1 MAARKGDSRLSSVRT
16 GVRSSVR
23 NIVRTLL
30 LNGYVIESF
39 ARPAAGA
46 SLVYVRKHD
55 ALGAEARAVLLFT
68 EQLSAGLRSRLLG
81 QAQREN
87 ATPLVV
93 HTAAASVAAGK
104 SVREIK
110 ITEFYETLGGEV
122 RTDRIF
128 AKNIRSVM
136 LELGHN
142 RLPPG
147 FAGKPDDL
155 LESYCQECLQ
165 FLLECPVRRYGQE
178 RLFEPLPDGLALG
191 RNRFNVYFDAK
202 AYGQEFHPS
211 ADDIRRFAS
220 YVRDFNLRYSSYVGT
235 ISLFL
240 IVSGSFSSD
249 RNAILDKVN
258 DFQAECSTPM
268 ALIRATDL
276 ADLVSECAKD
286 SRRRA
291 AINWRRVFLPQV
303 FDMQRLKDELRRIS
317 KDALI

>member
-1 MAARKGDSRLSSVRT
+1 MDSQKLERALT
-16 GVRSSVR
+16 R

-39 ARPAAGA
+39 ARPAVGA
-46 SLVYVRKHD
+46 SLVYVRKRD
-55 ALGAEARAVLLFT
+55 VLGAEARAILLFT

-81 QAQREN
+81 NARREN

-93 HTAAASVAAGK
+93 HTVPYSLSAAK
-104 SVREIK
+104 TPREIT
-110 ITEFYETLGGEV
+110 IRDFYNTLGGEV

-128 AKNIRSVM
+128 AKNLRSVM

-147 FAGKPDDL
+147 FVGKPDDL
-155 LESYCQECLQ
+155 LEAYSQECLQ

-191 RNRFNVYFDAK
+191 RNRYNVYFDAK

-220 YVRDFNLRYSSYVGT
+220 YVKDFNLRYGSYVGT

-240 IVSGSFSSD
+240 IVSGSFSGD

-258 DFQAECSTPM
+258 DFHAECSTPM
-268 ALIRATDL
+268 AFIRAADL
-276 ADLVSECAKD
+276 ADLVSACAK
-286 SRRRA
+286 SFRGRA
-291 AINWRRVFLPQV
+291 AVNWRRVFLPQV
-303 FDMQRLKDELRRIS
+303 FDMRRFRGELQRIT